1 MFKPDLH
8 VVSGDL
14 LTKLGHIMK
23 NGLAFTAEER
33 HQYLL
38 EVFQAAE
45 PAQIETLL
53 SSCDKLALASNFVH
67 AVLDE
72 LDERRPA
79 AAAELHDVVG
89 PAAPVIVGWPA

>member
-1 MFKPDLH
+1 MYTPDLH
-8 VVSGDL
+8 VTSGDL
-14 LTKLGHIMK
+14 LTKLVFIMK

-45 PAQIETLL
+45 PAQIEALL
-53 SSCDKLALASNFVH
+53 SASDGLALASNFVH

-79 AAAELHDVVG
+79 ATAELHDVIG

>member
-1 MFKPDLH
+1 MYKPNLH
-8 VVSGDL
+8 VASGDL
-14 LTKLGHIMK
+14 LAKLGFIMK

-33 HQYLL
+33 HVYLL
-38 EVFQAAE
+38 EVFKAAE
-45 PAQIETLL
+45 PAQIEALL
-53 SSCDKLALASNFVH
+53 SASDRLALASNFVH

-89 PAAPVIVGWPA
+89 PAAAVIVGWPA